1 MDAMCVA
8 FLLQERSPDQFG
20 QMFRTL
26 PALGGN
32 HLSASLS
39 VPSQIR
45 HSHSNQPG
53 KIPQNSLKS
62 NCLVKK
68 VLKIISV
75 VSNHRKTSSSFTNA
89 IATYKKTSFNQKAH
103 IYFHLHYC

>member
-26 PALGGN
+26 PVLGGN

-39 VPSQIR
+39 VPTQIR
-45 HSHSNQPG
+45 HSQSNQPG
-53 KIPQNSLKS
+53 KIPHNSLKS

-68 VLKIISV
+68 INVFFFLKS
-75 VSNHRKTSSSFTNA
+75 
-89 IATYKKTSFNQKAH
+89 QKNKFLIH
-103 IYFHLHYC
+103 KCYCQL

>member
-32 HLSASLS
+32 HPSASVS
-39 VPSQIR
+39 VPSQIC
-45 HSHSNQPG
+45 HSHSKQPG
-53 KIPQNSLKS
+53 KIPHNNLKS
-62 NCLVKK
+62 NCLVRK
-68 VLKIISV
+68 LK
-75 VSNHRKTSSSFTNA
+75 
-89 IATYKKTSFNQKAH
+89 Y
-103 IYFHLHYC
+103 